1 MSIQD
6 LGSLGELI
14 AAIAT
19 VITLVYLA
27 IQIRQNTTSSRTATY
42 QNIVSTGLE
51 LGHTF
56 ARDESF
62 ADIFSR
68 GAKSPEN
75 LTRAELVR
83 LHSHIT
89 GVFRCYALVF
99 HQFEHGAIDEDVWE
113 GWRLNME
120 RFLRLAA
127 YREVW
132 MRTRDEFPPAFR
144 TVADKALE
152 KSSD

>member
-19 VITLVYLA
+19 IITLVYLA

-56 ARDESF
+56 ARDASF
-62 ADIFSR
+62 ADLFTR
-68 GAKSPEN
+68 GANAPDKLSK
-75 LTRAELVR
+75 AEWVR
-83 LHSHIT
+83 LQSHIN
-89 GVFRCYALVF
+89 GVFRCYELVF
-99 HQFEHGAIDEDVWE
+99 HQFEHGAIDKAAWE
-113 GWRLNME
+113 GWRLNMQ
-120 RFLRLAA
+120 RFFKLAA

-132 MRTRDEFPPAFR
+132 QRTRDEFPPAFR
-144 TVADKALE
+144 EEADRAMAAAQ
-152 KSSD
+152 